1 MTESDDFIC
10 IHCGMPVSGLAWGT
24 KHRNHC
30 PHCLHSRHVDMRPGD
45 RACLCKGEMQPIALW
60 QKGDG
65 ELMILHRCTTCGMI
79 KANRAAGDDD
89 LSALEALL
97 PKVVG

>member
-10 IHCGMPVSGLAWGT
+10 VHCGMPVCGLAWGT

-60 QKGDG
+60 QKADG
-65 ELMILHRCTTCGMI
+65 ELMILHRCQTCGMI
-79 KANRAAGDDD
+79 KANRAAGDDN
-89 LSALEALL
+89 LLALQALL
-97 PKVVG
+97 PRIVG

>member
-65 ELMILHRCTTCGMI
+65 ELMILFRCNTCGMI